1 MVRLASNR
9 LKPKK
14 GFAHVLHIL
23 TTGLIP
29 VLVYVL
35 IRIHF
40 VQLAVLVVLLSKWR
54 MLAVKPRFWPANI
67 RANAVDLIIGLATI
81 VFMTRSNSASL
92 QIVFT
97 LLYMFWQ
104 VILKPNRSVIG
115 VSLQALAGQIY
126 GLTALFIAWP
136 DAPTVVLILGGW
148 AVCYLAARHFFTS
161 YDEPY
166 ASLYSHTWGY
176 FAAALLWL
184 SSHWLIFYSVVAQ
197 PALLLTAIGVAMAS
211 LYYLEETDKLSA
223 FFRREIV
230 FMMIL
235 VVLIVL
241 VASDWGDKAI

>member
-1 MVRLASNR
+1 MVRIRNTR

-14 GFAHVLHIL
+14 GFAHVLHL
-23 TTGLIP
+23 LVTGLIP
-29 VLVYVL
+29 ALVYVL

-40 VQLAVLVVLLSKWR
+40 VPLAVMVVLSSKWR

-81 VFMTRSNSASL
+81 VFMTHASSASL
-92 QIVFT
+92 QIGFT

-115 VSLQALAGQIY
+115 VSLQALAGQVY

-211 LYYLEETDKLSA
+211 LYYLEETDKLST
-223 FFRREIV
+223 FYRREIV

-235 VVLIVL
+235 VVMIVL

>member
-1 MVRLASNR
+1 MVRLAAAR

-14 GFAHVLHIL
+14 GFAHVLHL
-23 TTGLIP
+23 LVTGLIP

-40 VQLAVLVVLLSKWR
+40 VQLAVAVVLLSKWR
-54 MLAVKPRFWPANI
+54 MFAVKPRFWVANV
-67 RANAVDLIIGLATI
+67 RANAVDIIIGLATI
-81 VFMTRSNSASL
+81 VFMTNSSSVAL

-97 LLYMFWQ
+97 LLYALWQ
-104 VILKPNRSVIG
+104 VFLKPNRSVIG
-115 VSLQALAGQIY
+115 VSLQALAGQVY

-136 DAPTVVLILGGW
+136 NAPSVVLIVAGW
-148 AVCYLAARHFFTS
+148 AVCYWAARHYFTS

-166 ASLYSHTWGY
+166 ATLYSHTWGY

-197 PALLLTAIGVAMAS
+197 PALLLTAIGVSLAS
-211 LYYLEETDKLSA
+211 LYYLHETDKLSV
-223 FFRREIV
+223 FYRRQIV
-230 FMMIL
+230 FMMLLI
-235 VVLIVL
+235 VLIVL